1 MSLTQALNTS
11 LSGLHA
17 TQAGLSLIA
26 SNVANAQTPGYVRK
40 SLLLTT
46 AGAGNT
52 ASFVQVAGVQ
62 RELDQYVQRQL
73 RVETAGGGYAD
84 LRANFL
90 QQLQQIYG
98 QPGSESAFETVY
110 SNFTSAVQSLETS
123 PESPAARSL
132 VLSSAQVL
140 AQSLN
145 NMTTN
150 IQALR
155 SDAESGLSDAV
166 ATANNAMQQIASLNI
181 QLAALST
188 DSASSAALADQRDRY
203 IDDLAQLM
211 DIRVV
216 DGGPNQVNVF
226 TASGVQL
233 VGSEAAQLSF
243 NPQGTVSA
251 LTLWNADPAESS
263 LGTLS
268 LVSSTGGS
276 IDLAADKMIRS
287 GAIAGY
293 LDMRDN
299 VLVQAQNQ
307 LDSIAAAVAQAL
319 SSVNVDGTAVTSG
332 AQSGFEVD
340 LADLQSGNIVHLD
353 YTDNLTGTQHR
364 VSIIRVDD
372 PSVLPLT
379 DAATPDA
386 NDEVIGIDFS
396 GGMASVVAQ
405 LNTAFGGSL
414 DFSNTSG
421 SILQV
426 LDDGGPDQTDVD
438 ALSVTQ
444 TVTTLSSGVAA
455 LPFFTDGASA
465 YTGAFTSLAPQLQGF
480 AGRITVNPALLSDSS
495 KLVLYDTNSAAGD
508 PTRPDFIY
516 QQLTSATFS
525 FSSQSGI
532 GIESSPYTGNIP
544 GFLRQVL
551 SAQGEASANATSLA
565 QGQQVVVNA
574 LNQRKAETSGVNVD
588 QEMAN
593 LIALQ
598 TAYAANA
605 RVMSTVK
612 DMLDAL
618 LRL

>member
-1 MSLTQALNTS
+1 MSLSQALNTS

-46 AGAGNT
+46 EGAGNT

-73 RVETAGGGYAD
+73 RVETAGAGFAN
-84 LRANFL
+84 LRASFL

-132 VLSSAQVL
+132 ALSSAQVL
-140 AQSLN
+140 AQNLN

-166 ATANNAMQQIASLNI
+166 ATANYAMKQIASLNI
-181 QLAALST
+181 QLAALSS

-216 DGGPNQVNVF
+216 EGGPNQVNVF

-233 VGSEAAQLSF
+233 IGSEAAQLSF

-307 LDSIAAAVAQAL
+307 LDSIAAAMAQAL
-319 SSVNVDGTAVTSG
+319 SSVNVDGTAATSG
-332 AQSGFEVD
+332 AQSGFGVD
-340 LADLQSGNIVHLD
+340 TAGLQSGNIIHLT

-414 DFSNTSG
+414 DFSNPSG

-438 ALSVTQ
+438 ALSVTR
-444 TVTTLSSGVAA
+444 TATSLTGDVA
-455 LPFFTDGASA
+455 LPFFTDGTTA

-480 AGRITVNPALLSDSS
+480 AGRITVNPALLNDSS

-532 GIESSPYTGNIP
+532 GIESAPYTGNIP

-565 QGQQVVVNA
+565 EGQQVVVNA
-574 LNQRKAETSGVNVD
+574 LNQRMAETSGVNVD